1 MIFVGSR
8 RFLAVLALSHDVDVV
23 AAPHDVESLQLQLGI
38 AHALAGLEI
47 VFVAVPRADKMH
59 LVGEGLAL
67 IGTIRRDDID
77 YLVDHD
83 AFAGRS
89 AGMNTV
95 IAVSEVAAA
104 LVKDANLVLAGSDD
118 AAVALG

>member
-8 RFLAVLALSHDVDVV
+8 RFLAVLALSHYVDVV
-23 AAPHDVESLQLQLGI
+23 AAPHDVESLQLHLGI

-83 AFAGRS
+83 AFACRP
-89 AGMNTV
+89 AGMN
-95 IAVSEVAAA
+95 AVVAVGIVAAA
-104 LVKDANLVLAGSDD
+104 LMKHADLVLAGGDN
-118 AAVALG
+118 AP